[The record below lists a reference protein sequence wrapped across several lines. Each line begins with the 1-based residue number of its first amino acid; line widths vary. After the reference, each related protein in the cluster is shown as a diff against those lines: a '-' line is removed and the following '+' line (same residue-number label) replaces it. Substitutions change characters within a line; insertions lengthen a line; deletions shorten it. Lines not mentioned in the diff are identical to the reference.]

1 MGNRLLLSAIG
12 AVGWSHSPRFY
23 TPMTNDTTLEPIVP
37 TEAKRL
43 WLESHIDEWADAT
56 MQLQRFHV
64 DEFTEWL
71 AEREIDDMR
80 DVSGRTVHRFRLD
93 IKEGL
98 AQSTLS
104 QRISTV
110 QRFLSF
116 CASIDAIDPS
126 VPERIEQPSRGR
138 DVRDEK
144 LGDDQAE
151 AALSYL
157 QKYAYASR
165 EHALLALTWH
175 TGLRS
180 GTLVALD
187 VADVEASQNRLRV
200 RHRPDDGTPLKNGT
214 RAERYVAISSEIT
227 EILQDYIDT
236 QRVDVRDGADRRP
249 LFTTEHGRAP
259 VKTLRR
265 WFQSATRPCL
275 WGECPHG
282 RAKADCDAAQ
292 TASDASDCPS
302 SVSGHPVRRGAIT
315 RFLKDDVPHRAVS
328 DRCNVT
334 QDVLDK
340 HYDARTEGEKTEQRR
355 EYFD

>member
-1 MGNRLLLSAIG
+1 ME
-12 AVGWSHSPRFY
+12 
-23 TPMTNDTTLEPIVP
+23 T
-37 TEAKRL
+37 K
-43 WLESHIDEWADAT
+43 IDEWSQAT
-56 MQLQRFHV
+56 EKVERFRV
-64 DEFTEWL
+64 ELFVEWL
-71 AEREIDDMR
+71 GEQDIDDMR
-80 DVSGRTVHRFRLD
+80 DVSGRTVNRFRLE
-93 IKEGL
+93 IKEGIKRN
-98 AQSTLS
+98 TLGR
-104 QRISTV
+104 RISTAR
-110 QRFLSF
+110 RFLSF
-116 CASIDAIDPS
+116 CASIDAVDPS
-126 VPERIEQPSRGR
+126 VPERVEMPSH
-138 DVRDEK
+138 DETARTES
-144 LGDDQAE
+144 LDDDQAE

-157 QKYAYASR
+157 RKYAYASR

-187 VADVEASQNRLRV
+187 VDDVEPSQNRLRV
-200 RHRPDDGTPLKNGT
+200 RHRPDDGTPLKNAE
-214 RAERYVAISSEIT
+214 RAERYVAISPEVT

-236 QRVDVRDGADRRP
+236 QRVEVDGADRRP

-265 WFQSATRPCL
+265 WFHSATRPCL
-275 WGECPHG
+275 WGDCPHS

-315 RFLKDDVPHRAVS
+315 QFLKDDVPHRAVS